1 MSWSPR
7 RTTASKRW
15 SGERFRPLPEAR
27 AAPELLPSA
36 DQPMSAAK
44 ESGHFI
50 PLQTAELLDLLCG
63 DRSLPEA
70 DRDGVRR
77 LAALV
82 QGLHHLRFHRKQ
94 VELKNAY
101 EPFDPDTD
109 DAVLVRLSATQK

>member
-7 RTTASKRW
+7 PKTASKRW
-15 SGERFRPLPEAR
+15 NGERLRVGRRSVLGGVGNP
-27 AAPELLPSA
+27 PSA
-36 DQPMSAAK
+36 ELSMSAAK
-44 ESGHFI
+44 DSQHFI

-63 DRSLPEA
+63 DRTLPEA
-70 DRDGVRR
+70 DRDGVRQ

-82 QGLHHLRFHRKQ
+82 QALHHVRFHRKQ

-109 DAVLVRLSATQK
+109 DAVLVR